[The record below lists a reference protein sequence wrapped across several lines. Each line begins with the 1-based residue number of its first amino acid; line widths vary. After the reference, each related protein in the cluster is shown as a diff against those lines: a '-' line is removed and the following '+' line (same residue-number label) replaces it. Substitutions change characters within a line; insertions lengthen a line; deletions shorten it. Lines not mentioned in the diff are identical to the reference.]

1 LLDRKLLK
9 DTLSNGI
16 DNNYSKFQIKL
27 INKNELS
34 LTLYNNDSTK
44 INRIYKYRLEN
55 NSYLLKNQ
63 NSKPLL
69 IPYIAGAIDIRKL
82 YLSLDESNNLNINL
96 IEKRSGAILL
106 VGFLDWKTK
115 QNKFI
120 YNRIK

>member
-1 LLDRKLLK
+1 M
-9 DTLSNGI
+9 
-16 DNNYSKFQIKL
+16 
-27 INKNELS
+27 
-34 LTLYNNDSTK
+34 
-44 INRIYKYRLEN
+44 EN